1 MFSSMG
7 RMATSSPCNTVRA
20 LRNETTETVQQIERE
35 LGCDLEALMPHIA
48 GRVGR
53 GTYETGDTRLGALS
67 VGQSDAFA
75 DRIEP
80 LATIVRRIR
89 APHQRGSRGIASPPR
104 HTEPQA
110 RSNRRLLNASLSR
123 PFGVSLGSASRLR
136 LHAFDAD
143 LRAAALSG

>member
-1 MFSSMG
+1 
-7 RMATSSPCNTVRA
+7 MATSSPCNTVRA
-20 LRNETTETVQQIERE
+20 LRNETTETVQQIERELGCE

-80 LATIVRRIR
+80 LATIVRRIKGE
-89 APHQRGSRGIASPPR
+89 A
-104 HTEPQA
+104 E
-110 RSNRRLLNASLSR
+110 ASLAR
-123 PFGVSLGSASRLR
+123 LGTLNLR
-136 LHAFDAD
+136 HGAI
-143 LRAAALSG
+143 AAY